1 MRRGWRGSLPKRGGG
16 GVDRWVTRQEED
28 QWGRRQVGD
37 GGVTHCPNR
46 VTGRVIGDPNR

>member
-1 MRRGWRGSLPKRGGG
+1 VGPDEAGMEGQLAEKRRR
-16 GVDRWVTRQEED
+16 
-28 QWGRRQVGD
+28 GRRQVGD